1 MNRLNYI
8 IKRTLQII
16 PVLFIVSIL
25 IFSMLHFIGGDP
37 ARLILGDK
45 ATNEAILALQDKL
58 GLNKPLIVQY
68 GIFIK
73 GIFHLDLGTSLSLQR
88 PVSTIL
94 YERFPLTLK
103 LTLFST
109 VLAILFSMPL
119 GYIAGKNKDRLV
131 DQSIRTL
138 SLALISMPSF
148 WVGLLLM
155 ILFGVVL
162 QILPA
167 GGFDS
172 SSFSSQIKS
181 LILPAFT
188 QSMMTTALLMRDMRN
203 SVVDIAA
210 MDYVDFARSKG
221 LTERK
226 IRNSHIFRN
235 ALISYVTV
243 LSMRMAY
250 MLGGSVIIETVFALP
265 GIGKLM
271 VDSIFERDYAV
282 VQSLVLLFA
291 ALVMLINLLT
301 DIIYSLLDPRVSY

>member
-8 IKRTLQII
+8 IKRILQII

-45 ATNEAILALQDKL
+45 ATNEAILALQEKL

-73 GIFHLDLGTSLSLQR
+73 GIFHLDLGKSLSLQR
-88 PVSTIL
+88 PVITIL
-94 YERFPLTLK
+94 VERFPLTLK

-119 GYIAGKNKDRLV
+119 GYIAGKHKDRLI
-131 DQSIRTL
+131 DQTIRTL

-162 QILPA
+162 QVLPA
-167 GGFDS
+167 GGYDS
-172 SSFSSQIKS
+172 SSVLSQFKS

-188 QSMMTTALLMRDMRN
+188 QSMMTMALLMRDMRN
-203 SVVDIAA
+203 SVVDIVS

-226 IRNSHIFRN
+226 IRNAHIFRN

-291 ALVMLINLLT
+291 ALVMIINLLT

>member
-1 MNRLNYI
+1 
-8 IKRTLQII
+8 
-16 PVLFIVSIL
+16 
-25 IFSMLHFIGGDP
+25 MLHFIGGDP

-45 ATNEAILALQDKL
+45 ATNEAILALQEKL

-73 GIFHLDLGTSLSLQR
+73 GIFHLDLGKSLSLQR
-88 PVSTIL
+88 PVITIL
-94 YERFPLTLK
+94 VERFPLTLK

-119 GYIAGKNKDRLV
+119 GYIAGKHKDRLI
-131 DQSIRTL
+131 DQTIRTL

-162 QILPA
+162 QVLPA
-167 GGFDS
+167 GGYDS
-172 SSFSSQIKS
+172 SSVLSQFKS

-188 QSMMTTALLMRDMRN
+188 QSMMTMALLMRDMRN
-203 SVVDIAA
+203 SVVDIVS

-226 IRNSHIFRN
+226 IRNAHIFRN

-291 ALVMLINLLT
+291 ALVMIINLLT